1 MSVKLVLFGPSHF
14 NSNFFVGRP
23 IYVKTCLIAPDFSNN
38 ANFYRFSFLKQF
50 VSEEKYMVS
59 RFLFQ
64 VQPRTDLCRLH
75 LPDRDQWY
83 RLRNPQSIFRSPRE
97 VRDGWCSG
105 SGGGGGGGGWDFVQT
120 SLLQYTVFL
129 RLAEQIFLKT

>member
-1 MSVKLVLFGPSHF
+1 
-14 NSNFFVGRP
+14 
-23 IYVKTCLIAPDFSNN
+23 
-38 ANFYRFSFLKQF
+38 
-50 VSEEKYMVS
+50 MVS

-105 SGGGGGGGGWDFVQT
+105 SGGEGGGVVVAVVGTLCKDFIT
-120 SLLQYTVFL
+120 SVYCIFAISRTNFFL
-129 RLAEQIFLKT
+129 NLSCLRKEVNTPALPICHQGDLKKKDD